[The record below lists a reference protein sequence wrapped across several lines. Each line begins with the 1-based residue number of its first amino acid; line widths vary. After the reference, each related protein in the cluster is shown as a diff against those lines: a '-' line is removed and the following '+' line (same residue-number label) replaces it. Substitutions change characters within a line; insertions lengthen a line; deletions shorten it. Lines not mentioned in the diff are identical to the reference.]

1 MILKC
6 ILKKQKIRVLYTSS
20 STGSGCDPVG
30 GKEVDSRI
38 TTIISGN

>member
-6 ILKKQKIRVLYTSS
+6 ILKKGHITHQVELA
-20 STGSGCDPVG
+20 PVVTQLG